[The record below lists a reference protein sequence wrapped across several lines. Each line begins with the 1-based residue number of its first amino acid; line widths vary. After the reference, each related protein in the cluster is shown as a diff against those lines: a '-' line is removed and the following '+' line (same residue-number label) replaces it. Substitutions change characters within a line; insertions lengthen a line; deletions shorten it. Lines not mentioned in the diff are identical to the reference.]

1 MAESTLKEHLEPST
15 ISRRPSLL
23 DYPAG
28 KYGKRNIHVLPRN
41 GNARP
46 DSRTSQTS
54 DLSDISEDSTMLQWD
69 EEDIE
74 KWLVKINMAPYLELF
89 KEHVIKS
96 GRQLLSLTEDHLK
109 EVGVKKLGDRL
120 DLAYHIDE
128 LRKRAGWVSRAAF
141 VDIPDLLHQLDAAK
155 TKQHLELYPK
165 RIILIRHAE
174 SAGNIDTSVYAKVPD
189 NKLELTKKGV
199 SQAIKAGED
208 LKEMLGN
215 EMVTFYVSP
224 FLRSRSTYK
233 YIRQAFLDEQV
244 LFYREDPRLREQEW
258 GNFQDPSKVES
269 AMKDRRKIGAFYYR
283 FATGESGADVFDRVS
298 TFLETLYRD
307 MQKGGCGNNAIIVT
321 HGLFCRLFLTRFY
334 HWSVEKFHTLWN
346 FGNCQIVTMELQDD
360 GFYKLITK
368 LRTNQD
374 CDYYDF

>member
-141 VDIPDLLHQLDAAK
+141 VDIPDLLHQ
-155 TKQHLELYPK
+155 
-165 RIILIRHAE
+165 
-174 SAGNIDTSVYAKVPD
+174 
-189 NKLELTKKGV
+189 
-199 SQAIKAGED
+199 
-208 LKEMLGN
+208 
-215 EMVTFYVSP
+215 
-224 FLRSRSTYK
+224 
-233 YIRQAFLDEQV
+233 
-244 LFYREDPRLREQEW
+244 
-258 GNFQDPSKVES
+258 
-269 AMKDRRKIGAFYYR
+269 
-283 FATGESGADVFDRVS
+283 
-298 TFLETLYRD
+298 
-307 MQKGGCGNNAIIVT
+307 
-321 HGLFCRLFLTRFY
+321 
-334 HWSVEKFHTLWN
+334 
-346 FGNCQIVTMELQDD
+346 
-360 GFYKLITK
+360 
-368 LRTNQD
+368 
-374 CDYYDF
+374 